1 MIAMKSKDRAFLR
14 SEAQTLSPVVYV
26 GKSGLTEAVI
36 AALDQA
42 LDAHELVKV
51 RFQASK
57 DEVDGISRSLEEST
71 DSTLIAVTGFTSVFY
86 RRSADPD
93 KRRYRI

>member
-1 MIAMKSKDRAFLR
+1 MIVMKSKDRAFLR
-14 SEAQTLSPVVYV
+14 SEAQTLSPGVYV

-36 AALDQA
+36 AAHDQA
-42 LDAHELVKV
+42 LTAHELVKV

-57 DEVDGISRSLEEST
+57 DEVEGISRSLEGST
-71 DSTLIAVTGFTSVFY
+71 DSTLVAVTGFTAVFY
-86 RRSADPD
+86 RRSPDPD

>member
-1 MIAMKSKDRAFLR
+1 MIVLKSKDRAFLR

-26 GKSGLTEAVI
+26 GKSGLTDAVT

-57 DEVDGISRSLEEST
+57 DEVDGISRSLEEAT
-71 DSTLIAVTGFTSVFY
+71 ESTLIAVTGFTSVFY
-86 RRSADPD
+86 RRSPDPD